1 MGDINGVGPEILIKA
16 LGREDLWKTCRP
28 LVYGSCE
35 LLNMLRAAVADCP
48 AFAAASESGNLD
60 HARDMVPVIEA
71 DALVPDR
78 EPGEITPGAGGCAA
92 VWLLRA
98 AEDAMAGKVQ
108 AIVTCPISKEGLNL
122 AGYRYMGHTD
132 LLADRTGA
140 PEYWMSLFAGDLRIV
155 HITGH
160 MPLRE
165 AVSAVKK
172 DRIVRAIQAADKA
185 LRSLHLER
193 RRIAVAGL
201 NPHAGE
207 GGLLG
212 GEEIEEIG
220 PAVERCRSQGID
232 CSGPFPPD
240 AVFRWMCEGAYD
252 LVVAMYH
259 DQGHI
264 PLKLVAMDQGVN
276 VTLGLPI
283 TRTSVDH
290 GTAYDIAGTWQAR
303 EDSLMAA
310 IKLAAQMCPK

>member
-16 LGREDLWKTCRP
+16 LSRKELWETCRP
-28 LVYGSCE
+28 LVYGSCK
-35 LLNMLRAAVADCP
+35 LLNSLRASTTDCP
-48 AFAAASESGNLD
+48 MFTAASESWNFDPVAGT
-60 HARDMVPVIEA
+60 VPVIEA
-71 DALVPDR
+71 GVQAPAR
-78 EPGEITPGAGGCAA
+78 QPGKVTAEAGGCAA
-92 VWLLRA
+92 AWLLQA
-98 AEDAMAGKVQ
+98 AEDAMAQ
-108 AIVTCPISKEGLNL
+108 RIHAIVTCPISKEGLNL
-122 AGYRYMGHTD
+122 SGYKYMGHTD
-132 LLADRTGA
+132 LLADKTGT
-140 PEYWMSLFAGDLRIV
+140 PEYWMSLFANDLRIV

-160 MPLRE
+160 LPLGE
-165 AVSAVKK
+165 AVCAVKK

-185 LRSLHLER
+185 LRSLNLGR

-212 GEEIEEIG
+212 TEEIKEIA
-220 PAVERCRSQGID
+220 PAVAQCKSQGID

-240 AVFRWMCEGAYD
+240 AIFRWLCEGAYD

-264 PLKLVAMDQGVN
+264 PLKLIAMDQGVN

-303 EDSLMAA
+303 EDSLVAA
-310 IKLAAQMCPK
+310 IQLAAQMCPK